1 MSNDHSVQT
10 MLPRSI
16 AECVPLVLATVM
28 YLFNVTRYLI
38 FDHPVRPSSPRIRKR
53 CTVVSSSG
61 RTNRYY
67 QQDPAAMV
75 VITFIFPWI
84 VPQEPQSLLGRL
96 LGWYCRILWTLTEVV
111 LDVGSIVLMIRTD
124 AKGAMTTETMT
135 AETMVERSQVV
146 GHEEAKEEEEV
157 VMESLF
163 DLDEDQTEVESLCG
177 ESKLGE
183 AIPLD
188 EEDRA
193 IAPCREEEEDQAEPC
208 QGEDDVEQAHDI
220 CDLVATHVMKDK
232 AEGGIVDGAVLQ
244 SEAIGCEPEDNA
256 QKEEEVSDCQIE
268 HFASEGLAL
277 VQIQQL
283 HSQVIDELVYIH
295 EACQEEEEQDN
306 ISLSLGT
313 WANYIDR
320 DINNKRPDTPLPGFS
335 DSEFEDTTTTAPES
349 EDDDDVQIE
358 DTMIFI
364 DDCVEAVTESTAA
377 EKKKKKKKKPK
388 KKKSGS
394 LVDNTIVPTILDTT
408 ATPTPP
414 KTTTTTKSAP
424 RTIPAL
430 TTTSISTAT
439 KVLASSPTTDNAFCW
454 LQNGPQPQHRHRRAE
469 PFEPMTMNIAAGIG
483 SMDEEW
489 MHGFSKR

>member
-28 YLFNVTRYLI
+28 YIFNVTRYLI

-53 CTVVSSSG
+53 CTAVSSSG
-61 RTNRYY
+61 RTNSSY

-96 LGWYCRILWTLTEVV
+96 LGWYCRILWILTEVV
-111 LDVGSIVLMIRTD
+111 LDIGSIVLMIRTD
-124 AKGAMTTETMT
+124 SKETTTTETMT
-135 AETMVERSQVV
+135 AEATVEGSQVV
-146 GHEEAKEEEEV
+146 GQEEEEEEDV

-183 AIPLD
+183 AVPLD
-188 EEDRA
+188 DEDRA
-193 IAPCREEEEDQAEPC
+193 IAPCREEEEE
-208 QGEDDVEQAHDI
+208 DVEQAHDL
-220 CDLVATHVMKDK
+220 CDLVATHVMNENVEGYG
-232 AEGGIVDGAVLQ
+232 AELP
-244 SEAIGCEPEDNA
+244 SETIGCKPEDNA
-256 QKEEEVSDCQIE
+256 QKDDEEEVSDCQIE

-277 VQIQQL
+277 AQIQQL

-295 EACQEEEEQDN
+295 KTCQEEEEQDN
-306 ISLSLGT
+306 ISLSLDT
-313 WANYIDR
+313 WAHSIGR
-320 DINNKRPDTPLPGFS
+320 DVNNKRPDTPLPGIS
-335 DSEFEDTTTTAPES
+335 DSELEDTTTTAPES

-364 DDCVEAVTESTAA
+364 GDCVEATT
-377 EKKKKKKKKPK
+377 EKKKKKKKKSK

-394 LVDNTIVPTILDTT
+394 VVDNTITPNILDTT
-408 ATPTPP
+408 ATPT

-424 RTIPAL
+424 RIIPTL

-454 LQNGPQPQHRHRRAE
+454 LQNGPQPQHRRRRVPE
-469 PFEPMTMNIAAGIG
+469 PFEPMTVNIAAGIG

-489 MHGFSKR
+489 MHGFSKH